1 MLPSTALPNVT
12 GRPFSTSRLPTRAV
26 PDPWLSLLM
35 SAVSVVLWFT
45 RMVDGAAVWVRTMKG
60 SNVVTAAVALVTVE
74 MVLEGVFVPHQLSVT
89 FAVEELLL
97 RLLPPG
103 AVLPAKRLKFMVREP
118 APVLLPSAM
127 PPPRSVVLLPV
138 MVTFCRLTVSVHAAG
153 QPLLLVLVQMP
164 PPSCA
169 FGRFA
174 VPAMLFVIE
183 LEVIERLTS
192 LWIPPPFPA
201 A

>member
-1 MLPSTALPNVT
+1 
-12 GRPFSTSRLPTRAV
+12 
-26 PDPWLSLLM
+26 
-35 SAVSVVLWFT
+35 
-45 RMVDGAAVWVRTMKG
+45 
-60 SNVVTAAVALVTVE
+60 

-201 A
+201 AWLPEMTLPVMTLCRVEATLPVSVMPPPSPPTLPGTT